1 MKGKYGLKIAAFA
14 LALGSGLLLD
24 ANLGR
29 IIDTGSIVGSA
40 EAARRG
46 FWFGWFEPEPFYF
59 PSPWRNRRYVLHRKD
74 RPKKKIARPAQSKI
88 ARPVQRK
95 IARPVQRKTDVKAL
109 RAAEVAKSKP
119 ALLEHRVSCEAAQ
132 AIVADYGFK
141 DIKVESCS
149 GKLLDF
155 SAMRDGKAFSI
166 KIVARDGE
174 LAAVRRLQ

>member
-24 ANLGR
+24 ANLGKV
-29 IIDTGSIVGSA
+29 IDTGSIVGSA
-40 EAARRG
+40 EAGRRG

-74 RPKKKIARPAQSKI
+74 RPKKKVSTSCRG
-88 ARPVQRK
+88 RLLDLCRG
-95 IARPVQRKTDVKAL
+95 RLDVKAL
-109 RAAEVAKSKP
+109 RAAEVAESKP

-174 LAAVRRLQ
+174 LAQ